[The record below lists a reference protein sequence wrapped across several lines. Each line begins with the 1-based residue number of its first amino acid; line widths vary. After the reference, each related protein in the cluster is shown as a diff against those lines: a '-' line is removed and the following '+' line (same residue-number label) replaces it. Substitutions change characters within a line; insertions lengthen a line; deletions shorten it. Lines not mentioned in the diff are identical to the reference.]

1 MKLLIRR
8 SQKSSL
14 MGKAVFVLEV
24 RADISAEERQNI
36 TKYKLADTLLYERSD
51 TRAKG
56 SGVLGFTA
64 SVAAN
69 LVLAAMNISIT
80 AADLANGRKIEC
92 KDIIEMLAVEE
103 QIKEAAAT
111 FKQVLDAAASFGGE
125 DIIEL

>member
-24 RADISAEERQNI
+24 RADISAEEKNHI
-36 TKYKLADTLLYERSD
+36 NKYKLADTLLYERSD

-80 AADLANGRKIEC
+80 VADLANGRKIEC

-111 FKQVLDAAASFGGE
+111 FKQVLDAAAQFGGE
-125 DIIEL
+125 EIIEL

>member
-24 RADISAEERQNI
+24 RADISAEEKNNI
-36 TKYKLADTLLYERSD
+36 NKYKLADTLLYERSD
-51 TRAKG
+51 TRVKG

-111 FKQVLDAAASFGGE
+111 FKQVLDAAAQFGGE
-125 DIIEL
+125 EIIEL